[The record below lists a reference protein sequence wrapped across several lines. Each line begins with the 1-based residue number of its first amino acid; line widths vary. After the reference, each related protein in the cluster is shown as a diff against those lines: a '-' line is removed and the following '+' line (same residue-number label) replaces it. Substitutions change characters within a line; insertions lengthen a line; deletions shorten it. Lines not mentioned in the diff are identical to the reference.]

1 MVRNRFI
8 PMAAILAIILTLPVQ
23 TSAQQGEWNA
33 QAVSKA
39 IEKAKAYLWSQWSNG
54 HWPERYKPNEPNYGG
69 VTALCTY
76 ALLAAGE
83 SHQSPRM
90 KKTLKWL
97 AELNPLG
104 TYTRS
109 LRANVWA
116 MLGRSS
122 PYRRKLAEDV
132 EWLIRSIGKHGG
144 YNYTPYRKVLRPIR
158 NISELPSGRYDNSN
172 SQLAVLGVW
181 AGARNGVEV
190 PSWYWKLVEKHWI
203 EDQHPDGGWSYKK
216 SGSSYGSMSAAGLA
230 TMFICFDAIYYRQF
244 VGCKAKTDYPPIV
257 RGLQWMDKNFDPASN
272 PGKGNSWYYYYLY
285 GVERVGL
292 ASGYKYFGKKDWY
305 KLGATN
311 LLQKQGAGGGWG
323 SVIDTSFALLFLA
336 RGQHPVLFNKLQYP
350 GTWNCRPRD
359 LANLT
364 RWITQRFEKPVNW
377 QIIHMG
383 VPVSEWHDAPIL
395 YISGATKPKFT
406 DEDIENLRQFVL
418 QGGVIFSESACS
430 RVSFNMAMQRVYAKM
445 FPRYE
450 LKRLSRD
457 HPIYTIHFKVRRRGL
472 MGISNGIRLLAIHSP
487 MDLSRAWQL
496 NRYATQADVFH
507 LAANV
512 YFFVTDKGSL
522 RKRGVSLWPVARSFT
537 PVETVKVARVK
548 YSGNYDPEPLA
559 WKRFSILMGN
569 RYRVKV
575 EVSSPMEL
583 KDLKASDWPIA
594 AMTGTSS
601 FTFTEDERQALR
613 KYLTDGGLLLID
625 AAGGSKS
632 FTKSAEEEIGKLF
645 SSDVRYRLIPIDHK
659 IYDNSSFGI
668 DKPAGKKPLPWVSYR
683 RATRVLA
690 SHRPRLKGLWYK
702 GRLVVIFSRD
712 DLTAGLLGYPC
723 WGLSGYSPNSAFAL
737 VRNIVLYASG
747 KKLN

>member
-1 MVRNRFI
+1 M
-8 PMAAILAIILTLPVQ
+8 T
-23 TSAQQGEWNA
+23 
-33 QAVSKA
+33 
-39 IEKAKAYLWSQWSNG
+39 
-54 HWPERYKPNEPNYGG
+54 
-69 VTALCTY
+69 
-76 ALLAAGE
+76 
-83 SHQSPRM
+83 
-90 KKTLKWL
+90 
-97 AELNPLG
+97 
-104 TYTRS
+104 
-109 LRANVWA
+109 
-116 MLGRSS
+116 
-122 PYRRKLAEDV
+122 
-132 EWLIRSIGKHGG
+132 
-144 YNYTPYRKVLRPIR
+144 
-158 NISELPSGRYDNSN
+158 
-172 SQLAVLGVW
+172 
-181 AGARNGVEV
+181 
-190 PSWYWKLVEKHWI
+190 
-203 EDQHPDGGWSYKK
+203 
-216 SGSSYGSMSAAGLA
+216 AAGLA
-230 TMFICFDAIYYRQF
+230 TMFICFDAIYYREF
-244 VGCKAKTDYPPIV
+244 INCKAKTDYPPIV
-257 RGLQWMDKNFDPASN
+257 RGLQWMDKNFSADKH
-272 PGKGNSWYYYYLY
+272 PGLGGGWYYYYLY
-285 GVERVGL
+285 SVERVGL

-305 KLGATN
+305 KLCTTR
-311 LLQKQGAGGGWG
+311 LLKKQSANGGWG
-323 SVIDTSFALLFLA
+323 GLVETSWALLFLA